1 MEMLQD
7 NGLAIEPPKSASPV
21 LVQGE
26 LCDRSTVNSDHD
38 RIQSKPSSTASL
50 NITAPDHEKH
60 RTPNDPEDGLFDD
73 FVEDLNDP
81 NCVQQIYDFS
91 LTQVRGMVDYND
103 EDDVIQEVFYRL
115 TKWPIGKKYNST
127 KHYFSLL
134 KITIRQS
141 IAAYWKRR
149 HSQRNDVRKR
159 VFISELILDGASN
172 FDFTDF
178 GPSNSLNRYH
188 IKELVQLV
196 LKHVQTLPAKQKTMF
211 QLRFLQQKSH
221 EEIAIQLGISIRTSY
236 RLETKVRE
244 ILQARFDG
252 DSDGVITWSAV

>member
-7 NGLAIEPPKSASPV
+7 NGLVIEQAKIPLPEPSASAISDRPETRPNATSSAPAN
-21 LVQGE
+21 VQ
-26 LCDRSTVNSDHD
+26 
-38 RIQSKPSSTASL
+38 TASCDQE
-50 NITAPDHEKH
+50 TY
-60 RTPNDPEDGLFDD
+60 TDD

-91 LTQVRGMVDYND
+91 LSQVRGMVDYND
-103 EDDVIQEVFYRL
+103 EDDVIQDVFYRL
-115 TKWPIGKKYNST
+115 TKWPIGKKYNSAR
-127 KHYFSLL
+127 HYFSLL

-159 VFISELILDGASN
+159 VFISELVQDGKFS

-196 LKHVQTLPAKQKTMF
+196 LKHVETLPPKQKAMF
-211 QLRFLQQKSH
+211 NLRFLQGKSH
-221 EEIAIQLGISIRTSY
+221 EEIAQLLNISIRTSY

-244 ILQARFDG
+244 LLQARFNG
-252 DSDGVITWSAV
+252 DSDGVITWSAG